1 MIVMN
6 LGENRLVD
14 TARGGEGA
22 YTHTHTLSGNKIMKV
37 KITRSCPTLCD
48 PIDIQSMEFFRPEY
62 WSGQPFPFPGYLP
75 NPEIEPRS
83 PVLQADSLPA
93 DPQGKPKDSRKLLND
108 TENPVWC
115 SVMTQKGAMGIGEGG
130 TTGKGYIL

>member
-37 KITRSCPTLCD
+37 KISCVRFFV
-48 PIDIQSMEFFRPEY
+48 ISWSIQSMEFSRPEN
-62 WSGQPFPFPGYLP
+62 WSG
-75 NPEIEPRS
+75 
-83 PVLQADSLPA
+83 
-93 DPQGKPKDSRKLLND
+93 
-108 TENPVWC
+108 
-115 SVMTQKGAMGIGEGG
+115 
-130 TTGKGYIL
+130 